1 MDNKRKALLYSSS
14 QTPPKGPLFFSSL
27 QHMLLIVSL
36 GMALPISVGR
46 TVGLDLAL
54 STSLLSAA
62 LFSMGITGILQ
73 TLPTKYV
80 GSGFQSLS
88 VSDSTALAACI
99 MAAQV
104 GGIPLML
111 GMTVFSGILKGILG
125 SFTFRM
131 RKMFPPEVTGT
142 MIFILGI
149 NTLPTGLK
157 YFLGTSLPEYDPRHL
172 LVAVLT
178 LLFMLSCTLFIK
190 ILKPY
195 TALAGVV
202 FGFVASAVTGIFD
215 PSSFLQLGDQP
226 AIALPIYKELAFSF
240 DFNMAIPFVIVT
252 IAAIVDNIGDYSSTQ
267 SADNPNFE
275 KPNWKSI
282 EGGIR
287 ASAIGTFI
295 AGIIGGPMQS
305 TATTNIGIASASGI
319 TSRKVAYLA
328 SGMLM
333 AAAFFPAISGALAL
347 IPTPVLGAVL
357 MYSICYIMAG
367 GFSALSTRVLDD
379 KRIFVIFLSISFAV
393 STLIPGLY
401 SFLPD
406 EVSAVICSPM
416 VMGVG
421 ILLITTLLGKIGT
434 KRIVE
439 FTTGTDTEDVKDV
452 RKKISKVCQEWGT
465 ERDLIQRLQIS
476 LSSIMEGFHEHNPQT
491 QLKFRVWYDQLQVKL
506 DVKSDIVEIK
516 EEDWAEESLTSLSVS
531 LMMLRN
537 MFDNVKISQMEKSV
551 LIHVDADI

>member
-99 MAAQV
+99 MAAQI
-104 GGIPLML
+104 GGIPLVL

-202 FGFVASAVTGIFD
+202 FGFVSSAVTGIFD

-240 DFNMAIPFVIVT
+240 NINMAIPFIIVT

-333 AAAFFPAISGALAL
+333 VAAFFPAISGALAL

-367 GFSALSTRVLDD
+367 GFSALSTRALDD

-401 SFLPD
+401 SFLPSG
-406 EVSAVICSPM
+406 VSAVICSPM

-434 KRIVE
+434 RRIVE

-452 RKKISKVCQEWGT
+452 CSKISKVCQEWGT
-465 ERDLIQRLQIS
+465 ERDLIQKLQIS
-476 LSSIMEGFHEHNPQT
+476 LSSIMEGFHEHNPQI
-491 QLKFRVWYDQLQVKL
+491 QLKFKVWYDQLQVKL
-506 DVKSDIVEIK
+506 DVKSDNVEIT
-516 EEDWAEESLTSLSVS
+516 EDDWSEESLTSLSVS

-537 MFDNVKISQMEKSV
+537 IFDNVKISQVEKSV
-551 LIHVDADI
+551 LICVDADI

>member
-1 MDNKRKALLYSSS
+1 MATKKKTLLYSSS

-46 TVGLDLAL
+46 TIGLDLTL

-73 TLPTKYV
+73 TLPNKYV

-88 VSDSTALAACI
+88 VSDSAALAACI
-99 MAAQV
+99 MAAQI
-104 GGIPLML
+104 GGIPLVL
-111 GMTVFSGILKGILG
+111 GMTIFSGILKGILG

-149 NTLPTGLK
+149 STLPTGLK
-157 YFLGTSLPEYDPRHL
+157 YFLGTTLPHFDPKHL
-172 LVAVLT
+172 LVATLT
-178 LLFMLSCTLFIK
+178 LLFMLACTLFIK
-190 ILKPY
+190 PLKPY
-195 TALAGVV
+195 TALAGIV
-202 FGFVASAVTGIFD
+202 FGFIASTIAGVFD
-215 PSSFLQLGDQP
+215 PASFMQLKEQP
-226 AIALPIYKELAFSF
+226 IIALPIYKELSYSF
-240 DFNMAIPFVIVT
+240 NLNAAIPFVIVT

-287 ASAIGTFI
+287 ASALGTFM

-333 AAAFFPAISGALAL
+333 VAAFFPTISGALAL

-367 GFSALSTRVLDD
+367 GFSALATRSLDD
-379 KRIFVIFLSISFAV
+379 KRIFVVFLSISFAV

-401 SFLPD
+401 SFLP
-406 EVSAVICSPM
+406 EKVSSVICSPM

-434 KRIVE
+434 KKVEE
-439 FTTGTDTEDVKDV
+439 FTTGTDPDDIKEMD
-452 RKKISKVCQEWGT
+452 KKIAKICEEWCT
-465 ERDLIQRLQIS
+465 ERELVQKLQIS
-476 LSSIMEGFHEHNPQT
+476 LNSIMEGFHEHNPQI
-491 QLKFRVWYDQLQVKL
+491 QLKFKVWYDQLQIKL

-516 EEDWAEESLTSLSVS
+516 EEDWSEESLTSLSVS

-537 MFDNVKISQMEKSV
+537 MFDNVKISQVEKSV